1 MKKRKTTEDYLKTI
15 YMLSGKGEVRGV
27 DIAKELRVTKPTV
40 CVSLKELEAE
50 GYLYMTQERTVILT
64 DIGKRIAKDV
74 MERNTVFRRLLLSL
88 GVDKETAAN
97 DACEME
103 HAVSP
108 KSFEALKQMIGK
120 ETKCERKHV

>member
-1 MKKRKTTEDYLKTI
+1 MKKSKTTEDYLKTI
-15 YMLSGKGEVRGV
+15 YMLSDKGEVRGV

-64 DIGKRIAKDV
+64 DTGKRIAKDV

-120 ETKCERKHV
+120 EAKCERNG

>member
-15 YMLSGKGEVRGV
+15 YMLSSKGEVRGV

-50 GYLYMTQERTVILT
+50 GFLYMTQERTVILT
-64 DIGKRIAKDV
+64 DTGKRIAKDV
-74 MERNTVFRRLLLSL
+74 IERNTVFRRLLLSL

-108 KSFEALKQMIGK
+108 ESFEALKQMIGK
-120 ETKCERKHV
+120 EAKYERDG

>member
-1 MKKRKTTEDYLKTI
+1 
-15 YMLSGKGEVRGV
+15 MLSGKGEVRGV

-64 DIGKRIAKDV
+64 DTGKRIAKDV

-120 ETKCERKHV
+120 EAKCERNG

>member
-15 YMLSGKGEVRGV
+15 YMLSSKGEVRGI
-27 DIAKELRVTKPTV
+27 DIAKELGVTKSTV

-64 DIGKRIAKDV
+64 DTGKEIAKDV
-74 MERNTVFRRLLLSL
+74 LERNTVFRRLLLSL

-103 HAVSP
+103 HAVSS

-120 ETKCERKHV
+120 ETKCERNG